1 MTMKIKKFAIYAI
14 CALTVVVNTACDTNP
29 VKPETPGAALSTKK
43 PAPIAPRETPEQIA
57 AKAARVASENA
68 LADIIAQYDS
78 GDYNGVIKR
87 VSGPNEIRSEDRDLQ
102 IRAMKYMAFS
112 YCVTNRQTLCRQQ
125 FDKILKLDSTFDLAP
140 GEKGHPQWQAA
151 FDRVKKAQK

>member
-1 MTMKIKKFAIYAI
+1 MTTTIKKSGIYAI
-14 CALTVVVNTACDTNP
+14 CAAAILLSTACDTNP
-29 VKPETPGAALSTKK
+29 VKPDTAPAALSAKTVSN
-43 PAPIAPRETPEQIA
+43 IPRETPEQLA
-57 AKAARVASENA
+57 AKAARLASENA

-78 GDYNGVIKR
+78 GDFNGVIKR